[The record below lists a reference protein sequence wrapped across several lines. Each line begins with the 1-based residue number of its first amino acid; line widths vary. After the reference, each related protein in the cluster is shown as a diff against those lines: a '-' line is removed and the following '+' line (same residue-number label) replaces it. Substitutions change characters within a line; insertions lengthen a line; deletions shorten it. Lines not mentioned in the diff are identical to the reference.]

1 MLILDVRAPLGTNSV
16 GTYFDSCVFLI
27 MFILLGRTLEAFA
40 KLKTTDAVS
49 LLGLL
54 RPDTA
59 LFVDPQLDESDVVE
73 TAMVDSASSRYVPVD
88 RLERGDLLIIQPGS
102 LPPTDGIIVSGSTTL
117 DESSLTGE
125 SLGVPK
131 GPGDEIFTGTINKS
145 SAIVIRVTSLASETM
160 LERIIAAVSNASA
173 HKAPLE
179 KLAEKLTGVF
189 VPVIVYIA
197 IVVLTVWISVTLGS
211 KADVDTASPGGRVF
225 FAFEFAISTLIVACP
240 CGIGLAIPC
249 ANAVGNGIAARAG
262 ILASGG
268 GQAFMAATKVKTIV
282 LDKTGTL
289 TIGKSMV
296 TDEEYPG
303 DPTSCPVMM
312 QAIREVESQSTH
324 PLALGLV
331 NHIDQKSTDRVEII
345 ESNEVA
351 GRGIRA
357 RTKVVEDTIDL
368 LVGNVPFMLENG
380 VAISESCESSIS
392 KWSTEAKSVVLVA
405 KRSDESKDYRLSA
418 MFALSDPPR
427 ESTFAVLACLR
438 GKGYHLVML
447 SGDNERTA
455 QAVGKLVGIEE
466 KDVRAGVGPE
476 EKAGVIRELQRPAEP
491 SEGNELKVC
500 WKGWKSSIDT
510 RQDASGVMFVGGK
523 QKALRIDRQVS

>member
-1 MLILDVRAPLGTNSV
+1 MLVLDVRAIPGTKIV

-40 KLKTTDAVS
+40 KSKTTDAIS

-59 LFVDPQLDESDVVE
+59 LFIDPLNERSDVAGTE
-73 TAMVDSASSRYVPVD
+73 TMDSASSRSIPVD
-88 RLERGDLLIIQPGS
+88 RLERGDLVIVQPGS

-125 SLGVPK
+125 SRSVSKGV
-131 GPGDEIFTGTINKS
+131 GDEIFTGTINKS
-145 SAIVIRVTSLASETM
+145 SAIVIRVTNLASETM
-160 LERIIAAVSNASA
+160 LEGIIAAVSDASA

-189 VPVIVYIA
+189 VPIIVYVA
-197 IVVLTVWISVTLGS
+197 IIVLIVWISVASNGRPDGD
-211 KADVDTASPGGRVF
+211 AASPGGRVF
-225 FAFEFAISTLIVACP
+225 FAFEFAIATLVVACP

-249 ANAVGNGIAARAG
+249 ANAVGNGISARAG

-268 GQAFMAATKVKTIV
+268 GQAFLAATKVKTIV

-289 TIGKSMV
+289 TIGQSVV
-296 TDEEYPG
+296 TDSEFPG
-303 DPTSCPVMM
+303 DAASRPILMR
-312 QAIREVESQSTH
+312 AIREIESQSTH

-331 NHIDQKSTDRVEII
+331 AHIDAKGMDRVEII

-351 GRGIRA
+351 GRGIWA
-357 RTKVVEDTIDL
+357 TVKVVEATIDL
-368 LVGNVPFMLENG
+368 LVGNVPFMLENR
-380 VAISESCESSIS
+380 VAMSESCETSIS

-405 KRSDESKDYRLSA
+405 TRFEAFKDHELSV

-427 ESTFAVLACLR
+427 ESTPAVLASLR
-438 GKGYHLVML
+438 EKGYHLVML
-447 SGDNERTA
+447 SGDNVKTA
-455 QAVGKLVGIEE
+455 RAVGKMVGIDVE
-466 KDVRAGVGPE
+466 DVRAGVGPE
-476 EKAGVIRELQRPAEP
+476 EKAGVIRELQKPAEL
-491 SEGNELKVC
+491 SEEKDSRVW
-500 WKGWKSSIDT
+500 WKGWKSNS
-510 RQDASGVMFVGGK
+510 DARKEDSKVMFVGGK
-523 QKALRIDRQVS
+523 